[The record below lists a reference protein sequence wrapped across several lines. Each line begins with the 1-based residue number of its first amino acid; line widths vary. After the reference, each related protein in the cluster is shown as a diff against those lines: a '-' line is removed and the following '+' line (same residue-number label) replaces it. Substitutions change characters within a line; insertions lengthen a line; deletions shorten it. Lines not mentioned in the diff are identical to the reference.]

1 MGLFEGKKGLI
12 FGLANKDSIAWG
24 ISQALHAE
32 GAALGFSYAGEVL
45 KKRVEPLAASIGS
58 TFVREADVTDDAAI
72 DAVFA
77 QAAEHFGS
85 IDFLVH
91 SVAFA
96 PREELGGRFS
106 DTSRAGFRIALD
118 VSCYS
123 LIALARRARTLM
135 PNGGAIL
142 TMTYYGAEKVTPN
155 YNVMGVA
162 KAALEASVRY
172 LAWDLGQDR
181 IRVNA
186 ISAGPIK
193 TLAASGVSGFRSS
206 LKYVGQVAPMGNV
219 TQENVGDAARF
230 LLSDWAIG
238 VTGAVLYVDGGFN
251 IMGAPDP
258 AQMAAGGEP
267 APAGSGA

>member
-1 MGLFEGKKGLI
+1 MGIFEGKKGLI
-12 FGLANKDSIAWG
+12 FGLANKNSIAWG
-24 ISQALHAE
+24 IAEALHQE
-32 GAALGFSYAGEVL
+32 GAELGFSYAGEML
-45 KKRVEPLAASIGS
+45 KKRVDPLAASVNS
-58 TFVREADVTDDAAI
+58 SFVEECDVTDDDAI

-77 QAAEHFGS
+77 KAGQQFGS

-106 DTSRAGFRIALD
+106 DTSRDGFRVALD

-123 LIALARRARTLM
+123 LIAMAKRARTIM
-135 PNGGAIL
+135 PNGGSIMA
-142 TMTYYGAEKVTPN
+142 MTYFGAEKVTPN

-172 LAWDLGQDR
+172 LAWDLGQDN

-193 TLAASGVSGFRSS
+193 TLAAAGISGFRKS
-206 LKYVGQVAPMGNV
+206 LGYVGSVAPMGNV
-219 TQENVGDAARF
+219 TKEDVGNSARY
-230 LLSDWAIG
+230 LLGDWSKG
-238 VTGAVLYVDGGFN
+238 VTGEVHYVDGGYN
-251 IMGAPDP
+251 IMGAPDLD
-258 AQMAAGGEP
+258 ED
-267 APAGSGA
+267 